1 MFFLSLSFPY
11 KYFVNF
17 EKKTIDMK
25 VMVRVQKFSFF
36 RVRVQKNVD
45 SQLSNRDGLIVDF
58 VNGVVD
64 EMVDVVLDG
73 VIDVIDVVDCPNG
86 APIVR

>member
-1 MFFLSLSFPY
+1 
-11 KYFVNF
+11 
-17 EKKTIDMK
+17 MK